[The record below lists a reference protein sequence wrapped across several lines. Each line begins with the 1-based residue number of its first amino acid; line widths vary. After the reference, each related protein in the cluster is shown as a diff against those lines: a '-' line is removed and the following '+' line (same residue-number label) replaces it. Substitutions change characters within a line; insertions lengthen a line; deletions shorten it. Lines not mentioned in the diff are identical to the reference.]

1 MTWERAKKANIG
13 LDLKMF
19 DNQLSFTG
27 DYFWEKRD
35 NILWDYGTV
44 PSIVGTTLSAA
55 NLGRVDNKG
64 FELELGWNSKVRNFE
79 YWISGVFSYAKNKIV
94 YMDEAKQAYPYLAQT
109 GYSVGQYKGYINEG
123 FINTD
128 ADLENQPA
136 HGWGGDRW
144 AKGELN
150 FIDINGDG
158 IVDTNDRV
166 TIGYGSYPEIT
177 FGVNLGFQWKG
188 FEVSAL
194 LQGAAN
200 VSLYLKQ
207 SAVCP
212 LYYTRSAQKW
222 HMGRWTEER
231 YLAGEKITYPRILS
245 DNISSPSFLDQ
256 NPLSTFWLYD
266 ASYLRLRNL
275 EIAYTLKSKTLK
287 NSGISSIRLYV
298 SGTNLFTITDM
309 DNFDP
314 EAPSGIGSFY
324 PMQKVYNVGV
334 KLVF

>member
-1 MTWERAKKANIG
+1 MPT
-13 LDLKMF
+13 
-19 DNQLSFTG
+19 
-27 DYFWEKRD
+27 
-35 NILWDYGTV
+35 
-44 PSIVGTTLSAA
+44 
-55 NLGRVDNKG
+55 
-64 FELELGWNSKVRNFE
+64 SKT
-79 YWISGVFSYAKNKIV
+79 SPHTA
-94 YMDEAKQAYPYLAQT
+94 
-109 GYSVGQYKGYINEG
+109 
-123 FINTD
+123 
-128 ADLENQPA
+128 
-136 HGWGGDRW
+136 
-144 AKGELN
+144 
-150 FIDINGDG
+150 
-158 IVDTNDRV
+158 DRV

-298 SGTNLFTITDM
+298 SGTNLFTITGM